1 MANRLQ
7 GYSWDMK
14 GYSPRTFQI
23 DSEEITEEET
33 QHAFRLFPEPDIP
46 KMKSSEYILRAQQN
60 HEVFW
65 VFLFLYHHEE
75 YFNKRIYAFR
85 GRDDRWQPNT
95 RFLDMKLACRET
107 VLERFTAYDPSRGAN
122 FLTYIYPFINN
133 TLLHYRMQEE
143 AWSFSSLSSYKTLR
157 RVSAMYAANRND
169 WGKTIEQLI
178 EKNGCTEE
186 KAYEYLNKALGLRN
200 QALSM
205 HVKHGNES
213 DDDDNDNRDPVELY
227 PDHWDYASVLWD
239 GMQAETI
246 EKAYNKQSFRDQRLL
261 EYRNAICMHCGRV
274 SPITTRATFDELA
287 SMFEGSSPD
296 GAERAY
302 NRAVEKLTL
311 ELVKADALHCVKVR
325 QKSVQYDDDKKI
337 AAAVYEYQVDNGGN
351 WGMIQFD
358 FVNHEAEV
366 IDFPKK
372 DTDEHPTWD
381 IEDAVINAVWD
392 SEKTKLIKSVFLPVE
407 KNN

>member
-1 MANRLQ
+1 
-7 GYSWDMK
+7 
-14 GYSPRTFQI
+14 
-23 DSEEITEEET
+23 
-33 QHAFRLFPEPDIP
+33 
-46 KMKSSEYILRAQQN
+46 
-60 HEVFW
+60 
-65 VFLFLYHHEE
+65 
-75 YFNKRIYAFR
+75 
-85 GRDDRWQPNT
+85 
-95 RFLDMKLACRET
+95 
-107 VLERFTAYDPSRGAN
+107 
-122 FLTYIYPFINN
+122 
-133 TLLHYRMQEE
+133 
-143 AWSFSSLSSYKTLR
+143 
-157 RVSAMYAANRND
+157 
-169 WGKTIEQLI
+169 
-178 EKNGCTEE
+178 
-186 KAYEYLNKALGLRN
+186 
-200 QALSM
+200 
-205 HVKHGNES
+205 
-213 DDDDNDNRDPVELY
+213 
-227 PDHWDYASVLWD
+227 
-239 GMQAETI
+239 
-246 EKAYNKQSFRDQRLL
+246 
-261 EYRNAICMHCGRV
+261 
-274 SPITTRATFDELA
+274 
-287 SMFEGSSPD
+287 MFEGSSPD